1 MFLFLSCIKE
11 VVIYKKKEKQG
22 PMRLSLY
29 LDPEKLGALL
39 SKTIHEAHARTCL
52 LTKDQIHDLWAQGVD
67 QHKLFL
73 FKNMVGTERENTL

>member
-1 MFLFLSCIKE
+1 MFFSCRNTR
-11 VVIYKKKEKQG
+11 IYKNDTIKSHETA
-22 PMRLSLY
+22 LY

-52 LTKDQIHDLWAQGVD
+52 LTRDQIHDLWAQGVD

-73 FKNMVGTERENTL
+73 FKNMVSTERENTL